1 MTRIHRRVLLA
12 GLGLPAIARA
22 QAQAGF
28 PARPVHVIIPFG
40 PGGGSD
46 NLARTIEVSVGR
58 ALGQTLVI
66 ETRPGAASVIGTEM
80 VARAEPDGHT
90 VLLTDTTF
98 TVNPGLLPRLPY
110 DSEKDFAPLSLLA
123 TGATVLL
130 VHSGLG
136 VRTLAE
142 FLALV
147 RSKPG
152 QLSYASG
159 GNGSGPHLA
168 GELFKMVAGV
178 NLVHVPYRGTGPA
191 TNDVVAGHV
200 PAMFN
205 GVSASRPHIDGGR
218 LIPLAVASKARN
230 PALPDVPSFAE
241 AGLAAVEIA
250 SLWGVLAPAR
260 TPGPLQARLSEA
272 FASGVRDPALAQ
284 RLESLGYTPVGST
297 GAEFAA
303 VLRSETTRWAE
314 VIRAANIKPD

>member
-1 MTRIHRRVLLA
+1 MNLIRRRLLLA
-12 GLGLPAIARA
+12 GLTLPAIARA
-22 QAQAGF
+22 QGAF
-28 PARPVHVIIPFG
+28 PQRPVRVIIPFG

-80 VARAEPDGHT
+80 VARADPDGYT

-110 DSEKDFAPLSLLA
+110 DSERDFAPLSLLA

-130 VHSGLG
+130 VHPGLG
-136 VRTLAE
+136 VKTLPE

-168 GELFKMVAGV
+168 GELFKMVAAV

-200 PAMFN
+200 PVMFN

-230 PALPDVPSFAE
+230 PALPDVPTFAE
-241 AGLAAVEIA
+241 AGLAAVEI
-250 SLWGVLAPAR
+250 SSIWGVLAPAR
-260 TPGPLQARLSEA
+260 TPEPIQARLSEA
-272 FASGVRDPALAQ
+272 FAAGVRDPALAQ
-284 RLESLGYTPVGST
+284 RLQSLGYTPVGST
-297 GAEFAA
+297 GSEFAA
-303 VLRSETTRWAE
+303 VLRAETTRWAE
-314 VIRAANIKPD
+314 VIRTANIKPD

>member
-1 MTRIHRRVLLA
+1 MIHPTRRLLMA
-12 GLGLPAIARA
+12 MLAAPAVARA
-22 QAQAGF
+22 QPAF
-28 PARPVHVIIPFG
+28 PQRPVRVIIPFG

-80 VARAEPDGHT
+80 VARADPDGYT

-123 TGATVLL
+123 SGATVLL
-130 VHSGLG
+130 VHPGLG

-147 RSKPG
+147 RAKPG

-168 GELFKMVAGV
+168 GELFKMVAQV

-200 PAMFN
+200 PVMFN

-218 LIPLAVASKARN
+218 LIPLAVASPARN

-250 SLWGVLAPAR
+250 SIWGVLAPAR
-260 TPGPLQARLSEA
+260 TPEPVQARLSEA
-272 FASGVRDPALAQ
+272 FAGAVRDPALAQ
-284 RLESLGYTPVGST
+284 RLQSLGYTPVGST
-297 GAEFAA
+297 APEFVA
-303 VLRSETTRWAE
+303 VLRAETTRWAE